1 MSTTP
6 PATRP
11 ASATAWRN
19 AVFVVFLL
27 NGLGA
32 AAWVSRIPSIR
43 DQLGIGVDSVGIL
56 LVSMSVGSIVGLI
69 LSSHLVHWLGGRMTI
84 LVFIA
89 GCGVALALIGV
100 GTTVLG
106 SFVATMV
113 GFALYGFASG
123 IADVAMNVSGAGSE
137 RANGRNIMPWFHA
150 CWSLGTVIGAAIGS
164 AAAFAGVDPAIHFAG
179 MAVVLVVGAF
189 VVVRWIPSDDALA
202 GDDAGAPTATFRERM
217 AIWVNP
223 RTLLIGLIV
232 LGMAFTEG
240 SANDWL
246 AIGFIDG
253 RGFDNGQG
261 ALVFGVFTV
270 SMTVGRLV
278 GVPLLDRFGRVAVL
292 RAAAIAAAIG
302 IAVVILVPIVPIAIA
317 GVILW
322 GLGASLGFPVGM
334 SAAADDPR
342 TAAASVSA
350 VATIGYGAFLIGPP
364 LIGFVGHEIG
374 VLNAL
379 SIVLGLIIVATLA
392 VPAAREPRSAA
403 SRDAMR
409 ISGTGEAAA
418 AGEPATGDSRPTSHT
433 PS

>member
-1 MSTTP
+1 MRTAS
-6 PATRP
+6 TRP
-11 ASATAWRN
+11 AYAAAWRN
-19 AVFVVFLL
+19 AIFVVFLL

-43 DQLGIGVDSVGIL
+43 DHLGVSVSEVGIL
-56 LVSMSVGSIVGLI
+56 LVSVSVGSIVGLI
-69 LSSHLVHWLGGRMTI
+69 FSSHIVHWLGGRRTI

-89 GCGVALALIGV
+89 GCGAALLVIGFGASV
-100 GTTVLG
+100 VS
-106 SFVATMV
+106 SFVVTMS
-113 GFALYGFASG
+113 GFALYGAASG
-123 IADVAMNVSGAGSE
+123 IADVAMNVEGAGSE

-150 CWSLGTVIGAAIGS
+150 CWSFGTVTGAGIGS
-164 AAAFAGVDPAIHFAG
+164 AAAFAGVDPAIHFAV
-179 MAVVLVVGAF
+179 MAVVLIVGAI
-189 VVVRWIPSDDALA
+189 VVVRWIPSDEALA
-202 GDDAGAPTATFRERM
+202 GADAEAPRATFRERM
-217 AIWVNP
+217 AIWLNP

-240 SANDWL
+240 SANDWV
-246 AIGFIDG
+246 AIGFIDD

-270 SMTVGRLV
+270 AMTTGRLI

-292 RAAAIAAAIG
+292 RGAAIAAAIG
-302 IAVVILVPIVPIAIA
+302 IAVVILVPIIPIAIA
-317 GVILW
+317 GVVLW

-364 LIGFVGHEIG
+364 LIGFVGEHIG

-379 SIVLGLIIVATLA
+379 WIVLGLIVVATIA
-392 VPAAREPRSAA
+392 VPAAREPR
-403 SRDAMR
+403 
-409 ISGTGEAAA
+409 
-418 AGEPATGDSRPTSHT
+418 AGVEPAPVDAPVEN
-433 PS
+433 

>member
-1 MSTTP
+1 MSTP
-6 PATRP
+6 ARATRP
-11 ASATAWRN
+11 AYAAAWRN
-19 AVFVVFLL
+19 AIFVVFLL

-32 AAWVSRIPSIR
+32 SAWVSRIPSIR
-43 DQLGIGVDSVGIL
+43 DHLGIEVDSVGIL
-56 LVSMSVGSIVGLI
+56 LVSVSIGSIVGLI
-69 LSSHLVHWLGGRMTI
+69 LSSHLVHWLGGRRTI

-89 GCGVALALIGV
+89 GCGVALVLIGL
-100 GTTVLG
+100 GASVLS
-106 SFVATMV
+106 SFVATMI

-123 IADVAMNVSGAGSE
+123 IADVAMNVEGAGSE

-150 CWSLGTVIGAAIGS
+150 CWSLGTVAGAGIGS
-164 AAAFAGVDPAIHFAG
+164 AAAFAHIDPAIHLAA

-189 VVVRWIPSDDALA
+189 VVVRWIPSDEALA
-202 GDDAGAPTATFRERM
+202 GEAAEAPKASFRERM
-217 AIWVNP
+217 AIWLDP

-246 AIGFIDG
+246 AIGFIDD

-270 SMTVGRLV
+270 AMTAGRLI

-292 RAAAIAAAIG
+292 RGAAIAAALG
-302 IAVVILVPIVPIAIA
+302 IAVVILVPVVPLAIA

-364 LIGFVGHEIG
+364 LIGFVGHQIG

-379 SIVLGLIIVATLA
+379 WIVLGLIIVATLA
-392 VPAAREPRSAA
+392 VPAAREPRAGVTKTEERRVAA
-403 SRDAMR
+403 D
-409 ISGTGEAAA
+409 
-418 AGEPATGDSRPTSHT
+418 
-433 PS
+433 